1 LAGTHD
7 EVGTVTLEIR
17 GLRASVEG
25 KEILRGID
33 LVVRQGEVHAL
44 MGPNGSGKSTL
55 AHVLMGR
62 PGYQVTGGEIR
73 FKGQNVAALRA
84 DQRAQ
89 LGLFLAFQY
98 PTEIPGVSVVNFLRS
113 AYKAV
118 KGDQISALAFRKRL
132 KEKMALL
139 SVEDPMVNRY
149 VNQGFSGGAK

>member
-1 LAGTHD
+1 MARTAD
-7 EVGTVTLEIR
+7 TIDKTETVTLDIR

-25 KEILRGID
+25 KEILKGID
-33 LVVRQGEVHAL
+33 LTVRQGEVHAL

-73 FKGQNVAALRA
+73 FKGQNITALKP

-98 PTEIPGVSVVNFLRS
+98 PTEIPGVSSARRTRRS
-113 AYKAV
+113 RV
-118 KGDQISALAFRKRL
+118 TRSPRWPSA
-132 KEKMALL
+132 
-139 SVEDPMVNRY
+139 
-149 VNQGFSGGAK
+149 SGSRRRWRSWPWRTRWSIGT